1 MKTDPVH
8 WWRCFVIEVEEDFF
22 SHRNWNTFRESLP
35 IWAYMETANSAH
47 HSLLRDNL
55 GALFGLSPLE
65 AGVCFFLYRLQNP
78 VLDSSFTHP
87 KQPPSVIWPFESLV
101 TELFSCLS
109 LLKSALEAEPSQGA
123 KGELRTLLKDH
134 FNTHLICLTILS
146 PLHLLNSSSVPC
158 VEGPRL
164 FIIQGCGRSHEQFIV
179 KPFTWS

>member
-1 MKTDPVH
+1 MKADPVH
-8 WWRCFVIEVEEDFF
+8 WWRCFVIVVEEDFF
-22 SHRNWNTFRESLP
+22 SHRNWNILRESLW

-47 HSLLRDNL
+47 HSLLQDNL

-101 TELFSCLS
+101 TEPVSCLS
-109 LLKSALEAEPSQGA
+109 LLKSAL
-123 KGELRTLLKDH
+123 ELRTLLKDH

-146 PLHLLNSSSVPC
+146 PLHLLSSSSVPC
-158 VEGPRL
+158 VEGPQL
-164 FIIQGCGRSHEQFIV
+164 FIIQGCG
-179 KPFTWS
+179 